1 LRVGLHAAGGAAGGA
16 GQSMGG
22 GPAGVSVSTA
32 SFISLALRGFRPV
45 TSQRAARLSSG
56 SAPADNS
63 AAEQLLELSALL
75 WEGGGAVLTEPAD
88 AEDGEG
94 GTGEME

>member
-1 LRVGLHAAGGAAGGA
+1 
-16 GQSMGG
+16 
-22 GPAGVSVSTA
+22 
-32 SFISLALRGFRPV
+32 
-45 TSQRAARLSSG
+45 
-56 SAPADNS
+56 
-63 AAEQLLELSALL
+63 L